1 MNEQGLL
8 IDQIC
13 QNFQNENGTHTEAL
27 DHISLHIRSGEI
39 VSLLGPS
46 GSGKSSLLNIIA
58 GFDEPVSGEVR
69 LDGEKVTAPSAQRCV
84 VFQTPAL
91 FEWLTARE
99 NVAFGLKRRGAAPG
113 RQKKEADEMLRLVGL
128 QGSEDKYPHELS
140 GGMQQRVALARA
152 FVLHPR
158 LLLMDEPFAA
168 LDAQLRCQM
177 QDLLLHLWESRKQT
191 ILFVTHDVEEA
202 IRISHRIVV
211 LERSPGRIREEF
223 TVPFPMSSRAGL
235 LGDSAFQALR
245 KQIQEFMFTL

>member
-1 MNEQGLL
+1 
-8 IDQIC
+8 
-13 QNFQNENGTHTEAL
+13 
-27 DHISLHIRSGEI
+27 
-39 VSLLGPS
+39 
-46 GSGKSSLLNIIA
+46 
-58 GFDEPVSGEVR
+58 
-69 LDGEKVTAPSAQRCV
+69 
-84 VFQTPAL
+84 
-91 FEWLTARE
+91 
-99 NVAFGLKRRGAAPG
+99 
-113 RQKKEADEMLRLVGL
+113 MLRLVGL

-223 TVPFPMSSRAGL
+223 TVPFPMSFRVGL